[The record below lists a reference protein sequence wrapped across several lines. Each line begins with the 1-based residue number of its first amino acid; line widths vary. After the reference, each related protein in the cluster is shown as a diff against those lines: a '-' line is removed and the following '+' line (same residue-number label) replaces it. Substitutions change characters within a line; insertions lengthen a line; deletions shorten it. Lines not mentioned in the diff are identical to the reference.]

1 MIRLPTRST
10 RNDTHFPYPNRFRS
24 AHVPSRHFPE
34 KNHAA
39 RERGHTVQQHEGSGV
54 MIIDTRIAAS
64 NAAGDREWA
73 GLNLRVLLFLL
84 GMVALW
90 TVLCGV
96 SHRAP
101 DLDGMEELVWAS
113 SLELRSEEHTS
124 ELQSLMRISYAVFC
138 LKNKNNK

>member
-1 MIRLPTRST
+1 
-10 RNDTHFPYPNRFRS
+10 
-24 AHVPSRHFPE
+24 
-34 KNHAA
+34 
-39 RERGHTVQQHEGSGV
+39 

-113 SLELRSEEHTS
+113 SLELGYYKHPPVPSWFMHI
-124 ELQSLMRISYAVFC
+124 LAQVFGRPVWLTFFAGQLFSALALWFIWRLGC
-138 LKNKNNK
+138 EFTTPRKDRKSVVSGKSVSVRVDLGG